1 MDDEDRSWGD
11 AHPPAT
17 VANAVEAFEAV
28 TDARSTFIRT
38 EDPADH
44 AVLQRLDIAYIAAL
58 SQAVDAHVASG
69 RPEADE
75 ATLRA
80 LPQGEALLLA
90 RTADEATT
98 AALDEDRRLNHPLA
112 DYLVDWST
120 FWDADDEDHEWLLE
134 PMFAQGRSHAIYA
147 GAKTGKSFTVLA
159 ACAALAT
166 GRPWLGHKS
175 EPRVVLYIDFE
186 MTAEDIRDRLS
197 EFGYGP
203 GDDLSKL
210 HYALLPSLPPLDTED
225 GGVALLWAALSVGAA
240 MVVIDTT
247 GRALGGEENSAD
259 AIRNYYRYT
268 GSRLKREGITV
279 IRLDHAG
286 KDADRG
292 QRGSSAKN
300 DDVDVVWQVKRT
312 DDGQR
317 WTATHRRMSWVPERV
332 ELVTTSGADGITSFT
347 SPTRASWPAGT
358 RDCAADLDELVID
371 VDVSARRAC
380 DILRKEGRGRRADVV
395 RAAVRF
401 RREQRDLDALNA
413 IQEQAEGEARNDLKD
428 EVVPRPVTLGRGP
441 GISGPVEAG
450 RAPGRG
456 GTRHQNT
463 PENTVGR
470 GAGRGGTRQPQPP
483 RPDFRVPIG
492 DAVGAGPLDDESSE
506 DEIDPG
512 SDGDRSWL

>member
-1 MDDEDRSWGD
+1 MSDPSPLID
-11 AHPPAT
+11 AASD
-17 VANAVEAFEAV
+17 ALAVL
-28 TDARSTFIRT
+28 TQARERYQRT
-38 EDPADH
+38 EDPADL
-44 AVLQRLDIAYIAAL
+44 ALIPRLDIAYIGAL
-58 SQAVDAHVASG
+58 STAIDAHLANG
-69 RPEADE
+69 RSDDHEAQI
-75 ATLRA
+75 RA
-80 LPQGEALLLA
+80 LPNGEAILIA
-90 RTADEATT
+90 RTANPETT
-98 AALDEDRRLNHPLA
+98 ALFAGERRHPLT
-112 DYLVDWST
+112 DYIVDWAEFWST
-120 FWDADDEDHEWLLE
+120 EDQEREWLIE
-134 PMFAQGRSHAIYA
+134 PLFAAGRAHAIYA
-147 GAKTGKSFTVLA
+147 GAKTGKSYTVLA
-159 ACAALAT
+159 ACAAAAT
-166 GRPWLGHKS
+166 GALFLGHKP
-175 EPRVVLYIDFE
+175 PRPLKVLYVDYE
-186 MTAEDIRDRLS
+186 MTADDIRDRLT

-203 GDDLSKL
+203 DDDLSGL
-210 HYALLPSLPPLDTED
+210 SYALLPSLPPLDTAA
-225 GGVALLWAALSVGAA
+225 GGSALLSSAMALEVDL
-240 MVVIDTT
+240 VVIDTT
-247 GRALGGEENSAD
+247 GRALQGDENDAD
-259 AIRNYYRYT
+259 AVRDYFRHT
-268 GSRLKREGITV
+268 GSRLKQAGITAV
-279 IRLDHAG
+279 RLDHAG

-312 DDGQR
+312 DEGQR

-332 ELVTTSGADGITSFT
+332 ELVTTSGADGVTTFT
-347 SPTRASWPAGT
+347 SPTQASWPAGT
-358 RDCAADLDELVID
+358 KDCAADLDELVVD

-380 DILRKEGRGRRADVV
+380 DILRREGRGRRADVV

-413 IQEQAEGEARNDLKD
+413 IQEQADGDARNDLKD

-456 GTRHQNT
+456 GARYENT